1 MKKKLLVI
9 ILGILVLLVGIS
21 YADSNVTLNF
31 WMPGQEPTIKAT
43 MEGIIAKFEKENPN
57 IKINYSQI
65 PWNEYPVKLNTA
77 YSGGVAPDVMG
88 LGWGQFGQLISE
100 NKFLPFDTNS
110 AGLNTKDFYD
120 VALKEGSYKGK
131 LYGLLLPEI
140 RVFLYRKDYFKE
152 AGLDPNKPPH
162 SWQDLQKYAIK
173 LTKRN
178 GNRVERAGLDVATAN
193 GQQMFA
199 TMLWQLN
206 GDLWDDNGQPLFNT
220 PDGVKAL
227 TFLVNL
233 KNKYNTVIP
242 SDIQSLTGPVFMNG
256 YAAMAYMQTQALP
269 QLEKVTGDKLGYALP
284 TKEKSNT
291 ALVMGT
297 FLAVSATVKNKEAA
311 TKFAEFLYSGDSMW
325 DIYQGINFL
334 PTRKSL
340 QAKFVKDSPE
350 KNQIFLTALQNSR
363 GFNKSPVF
371 AEAQKILS
379 LSLEQAYYGK
389 KTPKQA
395 LDDAAAKISAALKK

>member
-1 MKKKLLVI
+1 MKRKLLFI

-152 AGLDPNKPPH
+152 AGLDPNKPPRN
-162 SWQDLQKYAIK
+162 WQDLQKYAIK

-340 QAKFVKDSPE
+340 QAKFIKDSPE
-350 KNQIFLTALQNSR
+350 KNQIFLSALQNSR

>member
-1 MKKKLLVI
+1 M
-9 ILGILVLLVGIS
+9 
-21 YADSNVTLNF
+21 
-31 WMPGQEPTIKAT
+31 
-43 MEGIIAKFEKENPN
+43 
-57 IKINYSQI
+57 
-65 PWNEYPVKLNTA
+65 
-77 YSGGVAPDVMG
+77 
-88 LGWGQFGQLISE
+88 
-100 NKFLPFDTNS
+100 
-110 AGLNTKDFYD
+110 
-120 VALKEGSYKGK
+120 
-131 LYGLLLPEI
+131 LPEI

-152 AGLDPNKPPH
+152 AGIDSNKPPRN
-162 SWQDLQKYAIK
+162 WQELQKYAIK

-206 GDLWDDNGQPLFNT
+206 GDLWDENGQPLFDT
-220 PDGVKAL
+220 PDGIKAL

-242 SDIQSLTGPVFMNG
+242 SDIQALTGPVFMNV

-269 QLEKVTGDKLGYALP
+269 QLEKQTGDKLGYAMP
-284 TKEKSNT
+284 TKQKSDT
-291 ALVMGT
+291 SLVMGT

-311 TKFAEFLYSGDSMW
+311 TKFAEFLYSGESMW
-325 DIYQGINFL
+325 DIYKGINFL

-340 QAKFVKDSPE
+340 QDRFIKDSPE
-350 KNQIFLTALQNSR
+350 KNRIFLAALQNSR

-371 AEAQKILS
+371 AEAQKIFS
-379 LSLEQAYYGK
+379 LSLEQAYYGR

-395 LDDAAAKISAALKK
+395 LDDAAAIIRAALKK

>member
-1 MKKKLLVI
+1 MKRKLLII

-100 NKFLPFDTNS
+100 NRFLPFDTNS

-120 VALKEGSYKGK
+120 VALKEGSYKGR

-152 AGLDPNKPPH
+152 AGIDPNKPPRN
-162 SWQDLQKYAIK
+162 WQDLQKYAIK

-206 GDLWDDNGQPLFNT
+206 GDLWDENGQPLFNT

-284 TKEKSNT
+284 TKGKSNT

-340 QAKFVKDSPE
+340 QTKFVKDSPE
-350 KNQIFLTALQNSR
+350 KNQIFLEALQNSR

-395 LDDAAAKISAALKK
+395 LDDAAAKIRAALKK